1 MCIISTRA
9 GGKQIPVSC
18 LTAGSFVREL
28 AQMQD
33 YADYKVMTQEDRR
46 KLFSLLQVLKR
57 ELDGPKP
64 PAQVGPPFPRCCPV
78 VQPWRA
84 CRGPQS

>member
-1 MCIISTRA
+1 
-9 GGKQIPVSC
+9 
-18 LTAGSFVREL
+18 
-28 AQMQD
+28 MQD

-64 PAQVGPPFPRCCPV
+64 PAQVCHLRTFLRCPMPMIRCCAGVLTMDV
-78 VQPWRA
+78 VYRPRS
-84 CRGPQS
+84 R